1 MYSKDVK
8 MKPIKFMIFLIII
21 SMLTN
26 ITYSQNRKKISD
38 YVNPFIGTNEM
49 GHCYP
54 GATVPFG
61 MVQLSPETD
70 SVSFFLEN
78 GSYNPEV
85 YNYCAGYQYQD
96 KTITGFS
103 HTHFSGTGHS
113 DLGDFLIMPTTGS
126 LQLKPGAE
134 ENPESG
140 YRSRFSHQQ
149 ETASPG
155 YYAVFLKDYRIQ
167 AELTATCR
175 AGFHKYT
182 FPRTDSTHIILD
194 MTAGIY
200 DYDGKVV
207 WSSLRMENDTLVTG
221 YRQTN
226 GWARTRFVY
235 FAMAFSKPVENY
247 GFINQEK
254 LKYTG
259 FWRKWDQ
266 DDNFPQRAGAKLKAF
281 FDFKTQE
288 EEVIK
293 IKIALSSVS
302 TAGALKNLKK
312 EIPHWDFEK
321 IKNQAKALWEKEL
334 NKIHITASE
343 KTKEIFYTA
352 LYHTFLSPIEYMD
365 VDGKYRGIDKN
376 IHTAGDFTNYTIFSL
391 WDTYRALH
399 PLFTILQT
407 ERTNDIIRSML
418 AHYDQSV
425 HHILPIW
432 SHYANE
438 NWCMIG
444 YHSVPVIVDAY
455 MKNIRDYSV
464 NKAFEAVLSSSNY
477 DQYDGI
483 GFYKKL
489 GYVPYDRNSNSASK
503 TLEYAYDDWT
513 ISVFADSLGE
523 KKTGEQYRK
532 RALSYQNL
540 FDAESGFIRP
550 KHTEGSWKSDFNPL
564 ETTGQGFIEG
574 NAWNYSLYIPHD
586 IQGFITLLGSE
597 KKLEKWLDTLFTMQ
611 LSEESYAYSEDIQ
624 KSGIMGNYVHGNEPS
639 HHIPYLYNWTDSPWK
654 TQEKVRL
661 IMDTMYDNTTD
672 GISGNDDCGQM
683 SAWYIFSSI
692 GLYPVCPGSN
702 QYTIGSPCVEKAKV
716 MLENGKIFTV
726 RVKNCSPENRYIKSV
741 ILNGKNYNKTYIT
754 HQDIISGSTLEFI
767 MNKNPERN
775 WGTAK
780 PSQPFSLSE

>member
-1 MYSKDVK
+1 
-8 MKPIKFMIFLIII
+8 MKPIKCIISLIIVDI
-21 SMLTN
+21 LTN
-26 ITYSQNRKKISD
+26 TAYSQDNKNLCD

-70 SVSFFLEN
+70 SVSFFTEDN
-78 GSYNPEV
+78 SYNPEV
-85 YNYCAGYQYQD
+85 YDYCAGYQYQD
-96 KTITGFS
+96 NTITGFS

-113 DLGDFLIMPTTGS
+113 DLGDFLIMPTTET
-126 LQLKPGAE
+126 LQLNPGTE
-134 ENPESG
+134 VDPESG

-149 ETASPG
+149 ETTSPG
-155 YYAVFLKDYRIQ
+155 YYSVYLQDYDIK

-175 AGFHKYT
+175 VGFHKYT
-182 FPRTDSTHIILD
+182 FPRTDSAHIILD

-207 WSSLRMENDTLVTG
+207 WSSLRMENDTLITG

-247 GFINQEK
+247 GFINQKK

-266 DDNFPQRAGAKLKAF
+266 DDNFPQRAGSALKAYF
-281 FDFKTQE
+281 GFRTQE
-288 EEVIK
+288 GEEIK
-293 IKIALSSVS
+293 IKMAISSVS

-321 IKNQAKALWEKEL
+321 IKIQAKALWETEL

-352 LYHTFLSPIEYMD
+352 LYHTSLSPIIYMD
-365 VDGKYRGIDKN
+365 VDKQYRGIDKN
-376 IHTAGDFTNYTIFSL
+376 IHTADDFTNYTIFSL

-425 HHILPIW
+425 HHILPVW

-455 MKNIRDYSV
+455 MKNICAYDV
-464 NKAFEAVLSSSNY
+464 DKAFEAVMSSSNY
-477 DQYDGI
+477 DRYDGI
-483 GFYKKL
+483 GFYKNY
-489 GYVPYDRNSNSASK
+489 GYVPYNKNSNSASK

-513 ISVFADSLGE
+513 ISVFAESLGE
-523 KKTGEQYRK
+523 KLTAEQYRK

-540 FDAESGFIRP
+540 FDRESGFIRP
-550 KHTEGSWKSDFNPL
+550 KNTDNEWKPDFDPL
-564 ETTGQGFIEG
+564 VTTGQGFIEG

-586 IQGFITLLGSE
+586 IQGFINLLGPE
-597 KKLEKWLDTLFTMQ
+597 NKLEKWLDTLFTMQ
-611 LSEESYAYSEDIQ
+611 LSEENYAHSEDIQ

-639 HHIPYLYNWTDSPWK
+639 HHIPYLYNWTASPWK
-654 TQEKVRL
+654 TQDKVRL
-661 IMDTMYDNTTD
+661 IMDTMYNNTTD

-683 SAWYIFSSI
+683 SAWYIFSSM
-692 GLYPVCPGSN
+692 GFYPVCPGSN
-702 QYTIGSPCVEKAKV
+702 QYIIGSPCIEKAEV
-716 MLENGKIFTV
+716 MLENGKTFTV
-726 RVKNCSPENRYIKSV
+726 RVINYSPENRYIQSV
-741 ILNGKNYNKTYIT
+741 MLNGKNYNETYIT
-754 HQDIISGSTLEFI
+754 HQDIISGSILQFFMGE
-767 MNKNPERN
+767 NPDKN

-780 PSQPFSLSE
+780 SLQPFSLSK

>member
-1 MYSKDVK
+1 
-8 MKPIKFMIFLIII
+8 MKPIKITIIMIMACI
-21 SMLTN
+21 LTN
-26 ITYSQNRKKISD
+26 ITYSQDNKNLCD

-70 SVSFFLEN
+70 SVSFFTEDN
-78 GSYNPEV
+78 SYNPEV
-85 YNYCAGYQYQD
+85 YDYCAGYQYRD

-113 DLGDFLIMPTTGS
+113 DLGDFLVMPTTGS
-126 LQLKPGAE
+126 LQLNPGTE

-155 YYAVFLKDYRIQ
+155 YYSVYLQDYDIK

-175 AGFHKYT
+175 VGFHKYT
-182 FPRTDSTHIILD
+182 FPRTDSAHIILD
-194 MTAGIY
+194 LTAGIY
-200 DYDGKVV
+200 NYDEKVI
-207 WSSLRMENDTLVTG
+207 WSSLRMENDTLLTG

-226 GWARTRFVY
+226 GWARTRFVF
-235 FAMAFSKPVENY
+235 FAMTFSKPVENY
-247 GFINQEK
+247 GFIDQEK

-266 DDNFPQRAGAKLKAF
+266 DDNFPQRAGPALKAF
-281 FDFKTQE
+281 FNFKTQKE
-288 EEVIK
+288 EIK
-293 IKIALSSVS
+293 IKVALSSVS
-302 TAGALKNLKK
+302 TAGAVKNLKK

-321 IKNQAKALWEKEL
+321 IKNQAQARWEKKL

-365 VDGKYRGIDKN
+365 VDRKYRGIDKN
-376 IHTAGDFTNYTIFSL
+376 IHTADDFTNYTIFSL

-399 PLFTILQT
+399 PLFTIVQK
-407 ERTNDIIRSML
+407 ERTNDIIKSML
-418 AHYDQSV
+418 AHYEQSV
-425 HHILPIW
+425 HHILPVW

-455 MKNIRDYSV
+455 MKNIRDYDI
-464 NKAFEAVLSSSNY
+464 NKAFTAVISSSNY
-477 DQYDGI
+477 DPYDGI
-483 GFYKKL
+483 GLYKHY
-489 GYVPYDRNSNSASK
+489 GYVPYDKNSNSASK

-513 ISVFADSLGE
+513 ISVLADSLG
-523 KKTGEQYRK
+523 KKLIAEQYRK
-532 RALSYQNL
+532 RGLHYRNL
-540 FDAESGFIRP
+540 FDRKSGFIRP
-550 KHTEGSWKSDFNPL
+550 KNTDNEWKPDFNPL
-564 ETTGQGFIEG
+564 KTTGRGFIEG
-574 NAWNYSLYIPHD
+574 NAWNYSLYVPHD
-586 IQGFITLLGSE
+586 MQGFIHLLGSE
-597 KKLEKWLDTLFTMQ
+597 EKLERWLDTLFTMQ
-611 LSEESYAYSEDIQ
+611 LSEENYAHSEDIQ

-661 IMDTMYDNTTD
+661 IMDTKYDNTTD

-683 SAWYIFSSI
+683 SAWFIFSSM
-692 GLYPVCPGSN
+692 GFYPVCPGTN
-702 QYTIGSPCVEKAKV
+702 QYIFGSPCIEKAEIF
-716 MLENGKIFTV
+716 LENGKKFTV
-726 RVKNCSPENRYIKSV
+726 RVKNYSPENRYIQS
-741 ILNGKNYNKTYIT
+741 ILLNGYNYSKTYIT
-754 HQDIISGSTLEFI
+754 HHDIRSGSTLEFI
-767 MNKNPERN
+767 MTEKPDKN
-775 WGTAK
+775 WGTAQS
-780 PSQPFSLSE
+780 SQPFSLSNSNN